1 MGRLLLV
8 AVLTS
13 LVLVLSSG
21 NQVYDTNYDAL
32 WEASALL
39 AGDRPYRDFYDW
51 GAPLTG
57 YLSTVAQLAVG
68 YRLIGEFGLQWL
80 LIVAGQV
87 VSFHLAYR
95 LSRSLVASCA
105 TFLLSLLLLV
115 ATPTYNYPKL
125 LVYPLA
131 VWLAWRYL
139 DRPNAGRAAML
150 GLLTTI
156 AFLLRHDHG
165 VHVAGLTAL
174 AFAVT
179 RLVRPSSRSVRA
191 LLVEGVAYGVTAL
204 VSITPW
210 LLLVHLNEG
219 LPEYMRERAA
229 LYENWSVKSSP
240 FGSLLAL
247 NSPIPTDANALKW
260 LHQLTLLVPIL
271 LIGSVA
277 IDFLRSWYEKRPLDA
292 KTWPTLLAAALLV
305 VVDDSVLRQSSYF
318 VAVAPLTAALAAQFL
333 TRPPGAAITTPA
345 PNIGV
350 VWSRIRAA
358 LGGGI
363 LFVTIVMS
371 IVFSRILLDARDVIR
386 SIRPTFVQLLASPPI
401 DGQLTADAV
410 MRVTPDTWHMWDRRD
425 NDKQSVML
433 RYLHDCTAPGD
444 RVLTTGSTPSQVNYL
459 AERPFAGGHILWHH
473 GWRADKVHEAQSL
486 AQLQRQ
492 SVPFAFSTTDPVL
505 DDFKSYPSIREYLVQ
520 HYMELEG
527 SGGMLL
533 IDTRRTP
540 TGSFAALGFP
550 CFR

>member
-80 LIVAGQV
+80 LIVTGQV

-333 TRPPGAAITTPA
+333 TRAPGAAITTPA

-363 LFVTIVMS
+363 LLFTIVMS